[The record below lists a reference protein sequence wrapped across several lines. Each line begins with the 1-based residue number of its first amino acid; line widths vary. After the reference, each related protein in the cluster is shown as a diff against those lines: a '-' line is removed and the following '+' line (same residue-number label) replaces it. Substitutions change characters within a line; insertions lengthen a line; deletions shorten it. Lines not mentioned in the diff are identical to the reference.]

1 MTVLALD
8 VSGVPRQWISHDDAI
23 TYQAK
28 KAVAWSLG
36 EIVAKYRGGTQ
47 NDGTPSY
54 LETSS
59 IIAIKGHGF
68 NPYKHSTVALTN
80 KTLFGRDRNIC
91 AYCGGHFTNFNHLSR
106 DHIVPKFLGGENTWT
121 NVVSACKNCNSK
133 KGHKTLKEARMEL
146 LYVPY
151 VPTHFENMI
160 LQNRNILSDQMDYLL
175 SGVPKNSRIWLM

>member
-8 VSGVPRQWISHDDAI
+8 VSGVPRQWITHDDAI

-28 KAVAWSLG
+28 QAVAWSLG

-47 NDGTPSY
+47 KDGTPSY

-91 AYCGGHFTNFNHLSR
+91 AYCGGHFLNVNHLSR
-106 DHIVPKFLGGENTWT
+106 DHIISKFLGGENTWT

>member
-47 NDGTPSY
+47 KDGTPSY
-54 LETSS
+54 LDTSS

-106 DHIVPKFLGGENTWT
+106 DHIVPKFLGGVNVWT